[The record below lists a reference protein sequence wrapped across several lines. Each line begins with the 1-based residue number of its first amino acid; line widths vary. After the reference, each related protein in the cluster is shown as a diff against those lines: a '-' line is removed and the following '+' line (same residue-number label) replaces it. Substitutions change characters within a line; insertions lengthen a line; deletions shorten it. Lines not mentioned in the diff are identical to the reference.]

1 MANYMGCTKSNSFKL
16 KECMEEYAKNILSS
30 VYSGDEL
37 YFEFGKNEDG
47 FTFCSFCCYG
57 EIYGLPDNWTE
68 SNQDSDEYED
78 ADMDLFLKELQKIV
92 SEDSYILIV
101 DSESEK
107 LGCVGGGAYVVTST
121 DISYMNI
128 WDVAK
133 RKAEELIKK

>member
-1 MANYMGCTKSNSFKL
+1 
-16 KECMEEYAKNILSS
+16 MEEYAKNILSS
-30 VYSGDEL
+30 VCSEDEL
-37 YFEFGKNEDG
+37 YFDFDKNEDG

-57 EIYGLPDNWTE
+57 NIYGLPDNWTE

-78 ADMDLFLKELQKIV
+78 ADMDLFLEELQKIV

-101 DSESEK
+101 DAGNEK
-107 LGCVGGGAYVVTST
+107 LRYVGGGAYVVTST